1 MSPPQGGCGPLVFV
15 AGLVLTFI
23 NTVAF
28 GRRCIPPRGVAR
40 RSNTL
45 GILPPRA
52 LRGGRLRG
60 DKLHG
65 LHGPG
70 LSASGSRPVRPLTT
84 SRRVARVESPK
95 AESPKPKA
103 SPACLED
110 ALP

>member
-52 LRGGRLRG
+52 LRGAPLGRRVDRAYARYVREEQRSQRGCIAGRMQAAFHHGLLGLRG
-60 DKLHG
+60 RV
-65 LHGPG
+65 PG
-70 LSASGSRPVRPLTT
+70 AIAGFVLYA
-84 SRRVARVESPK
+84 
-95 AESPKPKA
+95 
-103 SPACLED
+103 
-110 ALP
+110 